1 MIYVVDASV
10 WVSRLVPQ
18 DVYHPHSRRWLE
30 TQVARGVRMILPIWL
45 LAEVAGAIARRTGEP
60 ALVLRSMDLLL
71 RFPDVQWVII
81 DFSLGL
87 EMARWSANLRLRG
100 TDAAYVAIASRLKIP
115 LVTWD
120 REPMERAKEHISVM
134 TPDA

>member
-30 TQVARGVRMILPIWL
+30 TQVARGARMILPIWL

-60 ALVLRSMDLLL
+60 AMGLRSMDLLL
-71 RFPDVQWVII
+71 RFPGVQWVII

-87 EMARWSANLRLRG
+87 EMARWSANLRLKGCRCGVCGHCFPPEDPPGDMGSG
-100 TDAAYVAIASRLKIP
+100 TDGAGKRAYLRDDS
-115 LVTWD
+115 
-120 REPMERAKEHISVM
+120 
-134 TPDA
+134 